1 MKKMRHVANTRLPQ
15 CKVHPTDIALSTQL
29 NVVVFSTYFA
39 LRLLNVFA
47 SNDTLFNL
55 LRIYFEHKVH
65 SPQCTFGCKL
75 HSVRCKF
82 ALRELELWKIFQ
94 SNLCR
99 QIGCLLHTSPTAP
112 PVARSTDGID
122 ISLSVAKLIGLRDL
136 ALWFTAP
143 TSSKFKD
150 HDIKTDVTVVACLKN
165 LNVNYVTPGIGLHR
179 ALVSIRL
186 CQYGCYICVV
196 FFFSGWTCCWMY
208 WKAWAP
214 RAMHLE
220 RVRSPVDI
228 TAVRNPCFLRAGF
241 DFEQVSLKVS

>member
-1 MKKMRHVANTRLPQ
+1 MYIHSALPFD
-15 CKVHPTDIALSTQL
+15 CSM
-29 NVVVFSTYFA
+29 Y
-39 LRLLNVFA
+39 FA

-75 HSVRCKF
+75 HSYFFVG
-82 ALRELELWKIFQ
+82 
-94 SNLCR
+94 N
-99 QIGCLLHTSPTAP
+99 T
-112 PVARSTDGID
+112 
-122 ISLSVAKLIGLRDL
+122 LIGLRDL
-136 ALWFTAP
+136 ALWFTVP

-150 HDIKTDVTVVACLKN
+150 PDIKTDVTVLTCFKN

-196 FFFSGWTCCWMY
+196 FFWLKMLLNVLESLS
-208 WKAWAP
+208 P

-220 RVRSPVDI
+220 RVRNPVDI